1 VVFISATL
9 PHEILEITSK
19 FMTAPVKIVV
29 SGDKMTVEV
38 NTIEVAFIGHQTIL

>member
-9 PHEILEITSK
+9 PHEILEITSE
-19 FMTAPVKIVV
+19 FMTAPVIIVV

-38 NTIEVAFIGHQTIL
+38 NTIEIVFIGHQTIL